1 MAGKKRIFLKHQT
14 DSEYLDTTTGELIPH
29 TTHKHFSVKV
39 DSADQFFMT
48 FIQFM
53 GPYYEIKYADDYKV
67 LGKLNAMATLN
78 TGEINLSAKRR
89 RELSEELKIS
99 QPQISRSI
107 ARLKELKL
115 LYGESGSYTIAS
127 EIFWR
132 GGTTERVPMAK
143 KQKMLTI
150 DFEEK

>member
-1 MAGKKRIFLKHQT
+1 MAGKKKISLKH
-14 DSEYLDTTTGELIPH
+14 ETTIQGVDPNTGELIQQVID
-29 TTHKHFSVKV
+29 KRFAIKV
-39 DSADQFFMT
+39 DTTDQFFMT

-78 TGEINLSAKRR
+78 KGEIELSAKRR

-107 ARLKELKL
+107 ARLKELRL
-115 LYGESGSYTIAS
+115 LFGESGSYTIAS

-143 KQKMLTI
+143 KQRSLTI
-150 DFEEK
+150 EFEEK

>member
-1 MAGKKRIFLKHQT
+1 MGSKNIRLKHETTVQGV
-14 DSEYLDTTTGELIPH
+14 DSNTGEVIH
-29 TTHKHFSVKV
+29 QVIDKRFAIKVETT
-39 DSADQFFMT
+39 DQFFMT

-67 LGKLNAMATLN
+67 LGKLNAMAALN
-78 TGEINLSAKRR
+78 TGEIELTARR
-89 RELSEELKIS
+89 RKEISEELKLS

-115 LYGESGSYTIAS
+115 LFGDGGSYTIAS

-132 GGTTERVPMAK
+132 GGTNERVPMAK
-143 KQKMLTI
+143 KQRSLI
-150 DFEEK
+150 IEFEEK

>member
-1 MAGKKRIFLKHQT
+1 MAGKKRLFLKHQT
-14 DSEYLDTTTGELIPH
+14 DIQLLDPQTGELTPYS
-29 TTHKHFSVKV
+29 TAKHFSLKV
-39 DSADQFFMT
+39 DATDQFFMT

-78 TGEINLSAKRR
+78 TGEIELTARR
-89 RELSEELKIS
+89 RKELSEELKLS

-115 LYGESGSYTIAS
+115 LFGEGGSYTIAS

-143 KQKMLTI
+143 KQRSLTI
-150 DFEEK
+150 EFEEK